1 MRADEKAVDKLL
13 AGEDVTFDMSDI
25 DRELMPDYDSFFTML
40 RNVDAGSKAKL
51 DFSKVSYEEKVDWL
65 RAYART
71 NLAVN
76 VNELSLAWAEVV
88 QAMLSQ
94 QIDDIKPTF
103 FTSSELRK
111 FISSDIQ
118 LCQDVAQLL
127 HDSMF
132 WAAAVAS
139 KTSFD
144 VDNEVKELSP
154 SILSS
159 CKYVSKFDFDLL
171 NAFKTC
177 KQWPKALVA
186 ENFELVKPMLLTSKA
201 CMLLY
206 GQKTPQWEQFKALFG
221 CLQKNV

>member
-1 MRADEKAVDKLL
+1 MRADENAVDKLL
-13 AGEDVTFDMSDI
+13 AGEEVMLDMSDI
-25 DRELMPDYDSFFTML
+25 DRELMPDYDSFLTML
-40 RNVDAGSKAKL
+40 RNVDAGSNAKL
-51 DFSKVSYEEKVDWL
+51 DFSKVSYEEKVSWL
-65 RAYART
+65 RAYAHT
-71 NLAVN
+71 NLTVN
-76 VNELSLAWAEVV
+76 VDELSLAWAEVV
-88 QAMLSQ
+88 QAMLGQ
-94 QIDDIKPTF
+94 QIDDVKSIF

-144 VDNEVKELSP
+144 VDDEVKELSP
-154 SILSS
+154 SILSA
-159 CKYVSKFDFDLL
+159 CKHVSKFDFDLL

-177 KQWPKALVA
+177 KQWPKALA
-186 ENFELVKPMLLTSKA
+186 IENFELVRPMLLSSKA

-206 GQKTPQWEQFKALFG
+206 GQKTPQWQQFKALFE

>member
-13 AGEDVTFDMSDI
+13 SGEEVTLDMSDI
-25 DRELMPDYDSFFTML
+25 DRELIPDYDSFLTMF
-40 RNVDAGSKAKL
+40 RNVDARSKAML
-51 DFSKVSYEEKVDWL
+51 DFRKVNYEDKASWL
-65 RAYART
+65 RAYAHT
-71 NLAVN
+71 NLAVDI
-76 VNELSLAWAEVV
+76 NELSLAWAEIV

-94 QIDDIKPTF
+94 QIDDVKSTF

-111 FISSDIQ
+111 FIYSDIQ

-144 VDNEVKELSP
+144 VDDEVKELSP
-154 SILSS
+154 SILSA
-159 CKYVSKFDFDLL
+159 CKHVGKFDFDLL

-177 KQWPKALVA
+177 KKWPKELDI
-186 ENFELVKPMLLTSKA
+186 ENYELVKPMLLTSKV

-206 GQKTPQWEQFKALFG
+206 GQKTDQWEQFKALFG

>member
-1 MRADEKAVDKLL
+1 MRADEKAIDKLL
-13 AGEDVTFDMSDI
+13 AGEEVTFDMSDI

-40 RNVDAGSKAKL
+40 RNVDAGSNAKL
-51 DFSKVSYEEKVDWL
+51 DFSKVSYEEKASWL
-65 RAYART
+65 RAYSHT

-94 QIDDIKPTF
+94 QIDDVKSTF
-103 FTSSELRK
+103 FTSGELRK
-111 FISSDIQ
+111 FIYSDIQ

-144 VDNEVKELSP
+144 VDDEVKDLSP
-154 SILSS
+154 SILSA
-159 CKYVSKFDFDLL
+159 CKHISKFDFDLL

-177 KQWPKALVA
+177 KQWPKALA
-186 ENFELVKPMLLTSKA
+186 IENFELVKPMLLESKA

-206 GQKTPQWEQFKALFG
+206 GQKTPQWKQFKDLFG

>member
-1 MRADEKAVDKLL
+1 MRADEKAIDKLL
-13 AGEDVTFDMSDI
+13 AGEEVILDMSDI

-40 RNVDAGSKAKL
+40 RNVDAGSNAKL
-51 DFSKVSYEEKVDWL
+51 DFSKVSYEEKASWL
-65 RAYART
+65 RAYSHT

-94 QIDDIKPTF
+94 QIEDVNPTF
-103 FTSSELRK
+103 FTSGELRR
-111 FISSDIQ
+111 FIYSDIQ

-144 VDNEVKELSP
+144 VDDEVKDLSP
-154 SILSS
+154 SILSA
-159 CKYVSKFDFDLL
+159 CKHVSKFDFDLL

-177 KQWPKALVA
+177 KKWPKALA
-186 ENFELVKPMLLTSKA
+186 IENFELVKPMLLESKA

-206 GQKTPQWEQFKALFG
+206 GQKTPQWKQFKDLFG

>member
-1 MRADEKAVDKLL
+1 MRADEKAIDKLL
-13 AGEDVTFDMSDI
+13 AGEEVTLDMSNI

-40 RNVDAGSKAKL
+40 RNVDAGSTTKL
-51 DFSKVSYEEKVDWL
+51 DFSKVSYEDKASWL
-65 RAYART
+65 RAYSHT

-94 QIDDIKPTF
+94 QIDDVKPTF
-103 FTSSELRK
+103 FSSGELRK
-111 FISSDIQ
+111 FIYSDIQ

-144 VDNEVKELSP
+144 VDDEVKDLSP
-154 SILSS
+154 SILSA
-159 CKYVSKFDFDLL
+159 CKHVSKFDFDRL

-177 KQWPKALVA
+177 KQWPKALA
-186 ENFELVKPMLLTSKA
+186 IENFELVKPMLLESKV

-206 GQKTPQWEQFKALFG
+206 GQKTPQWKQFKDLFV

>member
-1 MRADEKAVDKLL
+1 MRADEKAIDKLL
-13 AGEDVTFDMSDI
+13 AGEEVTLDMSDI
-25 DRELMPDYDSFFTML
+25 DKELMPDYDSFFTML
-40 RNVDAGSKAKL
+40 RNVDAGSSTKL
-51 DFSKVSYEEKVDWL
+51 DFSKVSYEDKASWL
-65 RAYART
+65 RAYSHT

-94 QIDDIKPTF
+94 QIDDVKPTF
-103 FTSSELRK
+103 FTSSELRR
-111 FISSDIQ
+111 FIYSDIQ

-144 VDNEVKELSP
+144 VDDEVKELSP
-154 SILSS
+154 SILSA
-159 CKYVSKFDFDLL
+159 CKHVSKFDFDLL

-177 KQWPKALVA
+177 KQWPKALAV
-186 ENFELVKPMLLTSKA
+186 ENFELVKPMLLESKA

-206 GQKTPQWEQFKALFG
+206 GQKTPQWEQFKALIS